1 MTVTAKINGEVVEM
15 EYRLESEIPADTEAE
30 KIMEAA
36 RFNVSMRHT
45 DTGEEWSTMFT
56 ASEFEALK
64 NGTLVW

>member
-45 DTGEEWSTMFT
+45 DTGEGWSTMFT

-64 NGTLVW
+64 KGAL